1 MANFSAVSSEV
12 FTILRSF
19 DYVLDLYDDK
29 SNKVYEP
36 SDARKFFASR
46 TKHGKTQNLLVVIED
61 LNESSIIQ
69 LNTGPSSDS
78 VALSGFWEAI
88 KTCATKYNM
97 TYSLVTHDKE
107 IHPKNFAAHSVM
119 QEGRNMIDLTEN
131 MYGTSRSSY
140 LRIGEAKM
148 IVRHNKRIDDAVPG
162 ARKRCVEHIF
172 IENAHGERHMM
183 PHNNLAAGRAMGQH
197 VNQGGSWVDDT
208 AQQINNMADHFS
220 DLGSSVSYLGSDALM
235 EAMSDLRGKCKSRRK
250 AIRETFN
257 RIFREDTYEGEV
269 QKLSSM
275 GEPPLLEGSG
285 LDKLREQ
292 MTIEGRKLPENVLN
306 ACARVLA
313 ETDCVDENV
322 LDEEVKGAD
331 EVEEIED
338 EVVTPKGKTISVLG
352 VPVNAE
358 AWEAFKSEGKLEL
371 RGEPKMSG
379 QPSFK
384 NVTAQVMF
392 KMHSLTSV
400 VVDDSMRELLE
411 KVYNDYVSERLPAS
425 LRERGLISQLA
436 VFACRAANIPIVS
449 ESTLGPRGVVAIV
462 EMEEWFAQFNPN
474 RVLLAETDCEKEIKD
489 HMAGHHSKKSDAE
502 DHESD
507 HDRIAPECEDEVED
521 HMEKHHGGKDL
532 DEGMFDKTFRDI
544 VQEDDDEDLDED
556 LTQEDILLPK
566 NQGLDLADE
575 VVAEPEDSEEMSRI
589 LSLAGRPRAMP
600 LGENSDGEYRAV
612 PAQGSF
618 MGDKWDVVDATGKKV
633 ILGVSRAAAEASA
646 KWKND
651 GKPNPN

>member
-197 VNQGGSWVDDT
+197 VNQGGSWADDT

-257 RIFREDTYEGEV
+257 RIFREDTYAGEV
-269 QKLSSM
+269 QKLSSQ

-285 LDKLREQ
+285 LEKLREQ

-313 ETDCVDENV
+313 ETDCADENV

-338 EVVTPKGKTISVLG
+338 DVVTPKGKTISVLG

-411 KVYNDYVSERLPAS
+411 KVYDDYVSERLPAS
-425 LRERGLISQLA
+425 LKERGLISKLA

-462 EMEEWFAQFNPN
+462 EMEEWFAKFNPN
-474 RVLLAETDCEKEIKD
+474 HVLLEMDCEKEIKD
-489 HMAGHHSKKSDAE
+489 HMADYHSKESDTDDEHKSDHA
-502 DHESD
+502 
-507 HDRIAPECEDEVED
+507 RIEPECEEEVGDHLKKYHADMVKENDE
-521 HMEKHHGGKDL
+521 L
-532 DEGMFDKTFRDI
+532 DE
-544 VQEDDDEDLDED
+544 E

-575 VVAEPEDSEEMSRI
+575 VVAEPEGDDEMRRM
-589 LSLAGRPRAMP
+589 LALAGRPQATP
-600 LGENSDGEYRAV
+600 LGENSMSNSDEEDDDTYGDWQV
-612 PAQGSF
+612 IPSKGSLL
-618 MGDKWDVVDATGKKV
+618 GNRWDVEHIPTRKRV
-633 ILGVSRAAAEASA
+633 ILSVSKKAAHDSA
-646 KWKND
+646 KWHND